1 MDYEE
6 EVEEMMYAFLIMLP
20 IDEQREITHW
30 HAIDAAINEEAEE
43 EIKNQIWSLLR
54 SNLNYRAILLRL
66 QNHINENPVEEEV
79 AEEEE
84 EEETS

>member
-6 EVEEMMYAFLIMLP
+6 EVEEMIYALLIMLP

-30 HAIDAAINEEAEE
+30 HAINAAINEEAEE
-43 EIKNQIWSLLR
+43 EMKEQIWSLLK

-66 QNHINENPVEEEV
+66 QSNLKEQS
-79 AEEEE
+79 EEEE
-84 EEETS
+84 EEEEEE

>member
-6 EVEEMMYAFLIMLP
+6 EVEEMIYALLITLP

-30 HAIDAAINEEAEE
+30 HAINAAINEEAEE
-43 EIKNQIWSLLR
+43 EMKEQIWSLLK

-66 QNHINENPVEEEV
+66 QSNLKEQS
-79 AEEEE
+79 EEEE
-84 EEETS
+84 EEEEEEE